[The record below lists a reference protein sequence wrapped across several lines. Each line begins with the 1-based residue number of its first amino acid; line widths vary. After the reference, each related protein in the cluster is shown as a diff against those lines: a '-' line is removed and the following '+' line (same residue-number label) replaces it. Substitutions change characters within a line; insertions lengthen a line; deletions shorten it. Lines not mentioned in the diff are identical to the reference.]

1 MELREYIEGGCSGG
15 GVPLVYKDF
24 LEGVDVGVGKILSV
38 DKLRDEDVGDKV
50 LRTKDLLRSVS
61 RLEEFVA
68 GEDGVTV
75 KDELLAIEQKR
86 KILELIGRW
95 NRYEESV
102 VNNNQQNNT
111 VINIV
116 RG

>member
-1 MELREYIEGGCSGG
+1 MGL
-15 GVPLVYKDF
+15 KDKIR
-24 LEGVDVGVGKILSV
+24 LEGVYEELLGGIKFREVLKVPVVDVVE
-38 DKLRDEDVGDKV
+38 EDVGDKTA
-50 LRTKDLLRSVS
+50 RTRDLLRSVS

-68 GEDGVTV
+68 GEDGVSV

-111 VINIV
+111 VINII